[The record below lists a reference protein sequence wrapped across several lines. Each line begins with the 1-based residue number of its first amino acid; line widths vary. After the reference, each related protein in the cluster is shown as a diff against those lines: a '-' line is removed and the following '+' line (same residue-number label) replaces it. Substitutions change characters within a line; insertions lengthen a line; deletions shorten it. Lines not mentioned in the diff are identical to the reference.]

1 MTIEEFWEEY
11 DIIHNNKHK
20 SIDEINKMLCE
31 SKNVVKRIKTTKS
44 IDTDTL
50 FIEARAHSFMIERF
64 N

>member
-1 MTIEEFWEEY
+1 MTVEEFWEEY

-44 IDTDTL
+44 IDIDTL
-50 FIEARAHSFMIERF
+50 FIEARAHSFIIERF

>member
-20 SIDEINKMLCE
+20 SIGEINKMLCE
-31 SKNVVKRIKTTKS
+31 SKNVVKRVKTTKS

-50 FIEARAHSFMIERF
+50 FIEARAQSFMIEKF